1 MATFIYLWGAVSFS
15 GVAAWLVIKGIDLI
29 ERGGK
34 R

>member
-1 MATFIYLWGAVSFS
+1 MSMFIYYFGAVSFS
-15 GVAAWLVIKGIDLI
+15 AVVAWLAIKGIDLI